1 MRTLLILLIVS
12 LLISACGMTQ
22 SPTASEISLIIPT
35 PSDSHSDLDSH
46 SDSQATPVY
55 INTPATALAEEAEAI
70 TVTTEHEPELLLG
83 VTDRGMNCPLISQIV
98 AHVLEEE
105 AGLSVGI
112 IEYESAEA
120 LFASLVGSSDQ
131 KEIDLTF
138 CFLDPDDRDY
148 LKLYPTDL
156 KQIGEAIWQAKA
168 SPEKLLIM
176 VNSSVFVDIH
186 EKYCLHDILPHLIF
200 DDASFEEQDVDR
212 WLERHGELL
221 QSWGSCH

>member
-22 SPTASEISLIIPT
+22 SPTASEIGLIIPT
-35 PSDSHSDLDSH
+35 PS
-46 SDSQATPVY
+46 QPTPVH
-55 INTPATALAEEAEAI
+55 INTLPEEAEAI
-70 TVTTEHEPELLLG
+70 TAEDEPELLLG

-120 LFASLVGSSDQ
+120 LFASLVGRSDQ

-176 VNSSVFVDIH
+176 VNSSVFVKIQKKH
-186 EKYCLHDILPHLIF
+186 CLHDILAHLIF
-200 DDASFEEQDVDR
+200 HDASFEEQDVER
-212 WLERHGELL
+212 WLETHGELV

>member
-1 MRTLLILLIVS
+1 MRKLFIVLILS

-22 SPTASEISLIIPT
+22 SPTASEIALIIPT
-35 PSDSHSDLDSH
+35 PSHSHSDLDSH
-46 SDSQATPVY
+46 SDSQATPVH
-55 INTPATALAEEAEAI
+55 INTPATALPEEAEAI
-70 TVTTEHEPELLLG
+70 TVTPEPELLLG

-98 AHVLEEE
+98 ANVLEEE

-120 LFASLVGSSDQ
+120 LFASLAGSSDQ

-156 KQIGEAIWQAKA
+156 KQIGEPIWHAEA
-168 SPEKLLIM
+168 SAEKLLIM
-176 VNSSVFVDIH
+176 VNSSIFAEIH
-186 EKYCLHDILPHLIF
+186 EKDCLHDILHHLIF
-200 DDASFEEQDVDR
+200 DDASFEEQDVER
-212 WLERHGELL
+212 WLETYSELV